1 MAQDLPYGISAF
13 EATSLT
19 NKFKRL
25 GLADVQAKLVF
36 ESRAGQAWG
45 TLEVHLG
52 EHPGQHHQQ
61 PSTKQEHSRKHES
74 PSQKGRRERREA
86 ARMKAAVDSL
96 EVIAEKAGT
105 GTVEDSDN
113 IAASDEELV
122 ALTVSVAEEASDEA
136 NESVSKLKAMNEKI
150 MGELKLRDEAIV
162 ELNEK
167 VKILVGEK

>member
-1 MAQDLPYGISAF
+1 MAG
-13 EATSLT
+13 
-19 NKFKRL
+19 
-25 GLADVQAKLVF
+25 VQAKLVF

-113 IAASDEELV
+113 NAASDEQLV

-136 NESVSKLKAMNEKI
+136 TESVSKLKAMNEKI
-150 MGELKLRDEAIV
+150 LGELKL
-162 ELNEK
+162 
-167 VKILVGEK
+167 